1 MADYDS
7 NIIKPVDGLQNI
19 AGLTPVKSR
28 EERKRR
34 QQLPG
39 ENKEKDESAE
49 DEQNESVDEQNESV
63 DEQDLGNPPQG
74 RADNENGRNPDS
86 IGIDYC
92 A

>member
-19 AGLTPVKSR
+19 AGLTPVKRR

-34 QQLPG
+34 QQLTG

-49 DEQNESVDEQNESV
+49 DEQDESV
-63 DEQDLGNPPQG
+63 DEQDLGNPSQG

>member
-7 NIIKPVDGLQNI
+7 NLIKPVDSLKNI
-19 AGLTPVKSR
+19 SGLTPVKHR

-34 QQLPG
+34 QQSYH
-39 ENKEKDESAE
+39 EDSEKDDEIMQSQETLPEEKSDDESDINSE
-49 DEQNESVDEQNESV
+49 
-63 DEQDLGNPPQG
+63 
-74 RADNENGRNPDS
+74 S

>member
-7 NIIKPVDGLQNI
+7 SIIKPVKGLQNI
-19 AGLTPVKSR
+19 AGLTPAKRR

-34 QQLPG
+34 QQLPK
-39 ENKEKDESAE
+39 ENKEER
-49 DEQNESVDEQNESV
+49 EQEMGQSVDESNL
-63 DEQDLGNPPQG
+63 DNTPQG
-74 RADNENGRNPDS
+74 RTENENGRDPDS

>member
-19 AGLTPVKSR
+19 AGLTPVKGR

-49 DEQNESVDEQNESV
+49 DEQNESV

>member
-7 NIIKPVDGLQNI
+7 SIIKPVESLQNI
-19 AGLTPVKSR
+19 TGLTPVKHR
-28 EERKRR
+28 EQRKRR
-34 QQLPG
+34 QQSPE

-49 DEQNESVDEQNESV
+49 GEQSQSV
-63 DEQDLGNPPQG
+63 DEQDMGGPPEG
-74 RADNENGRNPDS
+74 RAENENGRIPDG

>member
-7 NIIKPVDGLQNI
+7 NLIKPVDSLKNISGLI
-19 AGLTPVKSR
+19 PVKHR

-34 QQLPG
+34 QQSYHD
-39 ENKEKDESAE
+39 NNEKDDETMQGQETSTEKKSDDESDINSE
-49 DEQNESVDEQNESV
+49 
-63 DEQDLGNPPQG
+63 
-74 RADNENGRNPDS
+74 S

>member
-7 NIIKPVDGLQNI
+7 NLIKPVDSLKNISGLI
-19 AGLTPVKSR
+19 PVKHR

-34 QQLPG
+34 QQSYHD
-39 ENKEKDESAE
+39 NNEKDEAVQDQEILPEKKSE
-49 DEQNESVDEQNESV
+49 DESDINSE
-63 DEQDLGNPPQG
+63 
-74 RADNENGRNPDS
+74 S

>member
-7 NIIKPVDGLQNI
+7 NTIKPVDSLQNI
-19 AGLTPVKSR
+19 AGLTPVKRR

-49 DEQNESVDEQNESV
+49 DEQNESVDEQ
-63 DEQDLGNPPQG
+63 DLGNPPQG
-74 RADNENGRNPDS
+74 QADNENGQNSDS

>member
-7 NIIKPVDGLQNI
+7 NTIKPVDGLQNI

-49 DEQNESVDEQNESV
+49 DEQDESV
-63 DEQDLGNPPQG
+63 DEQDLGNPSQG
-74 RADNENGRNPDS
+74 QADDENGRNPDS

>member
-7 NIIKPVDGLQNI
+7 NLIKPVDSLKNI
-19 AGLTPVKSR
+19 SGLTPVKHR

-34 QQLPG
+34 QQSYHDK
-39 ENKEKDESAE
+39 NEKDDEAMQGQETLPEQKAGDESDINSE
-49 DEQNESVDEQNESV
+49 
-63 DEQDLGNPPQG
+63 
-74 RADNENGRNPDS
+74 S

>member
-19 AGLTPVKSR
+19 AGLTPVKRR

-34 QQLPG
+34 QQLSG

-49 DEQNESVDEQNESV
+49 DEQDESF

>member
-19 AGLTPVKSR
+19 AGLTPVKRR

-34 QQLPG
+34 QQLPE
-39 ENKEKDESAE
+39 ENKEKEQSAE
-49 DEQNESVDEQNESV
+49 GEQGESV

-74 RADNENGRNPDS
+74 RTDNENGQNPGS
-86 IGIDYC
+86 IEIDYC